1 MLTKLTAGMNF
12 STKNQTRGV
21 LLYVRPLT
29 PYGRV
34 YTVWSVSPKDKTAL
48 RLEQGLLDALREI
61 RAKEG
66 IPVTTQIEF
75 AIRDWLK
82 KKGAT
87 LRGQSKRAGT
97 RKRS

>member
-12 STKNQTRGV
+12 STKNQTRGSSLHRAV
-21 LLYVRPLT
+21 D
-29 PYGRV
+29 
-34 YTVWSVSPKDKTAL
+34 TVWQRLHSVVREPQRQDSITA
-48 RLEQGLLDALREI
+48 
-61 RAKEG
+61 RARPSRCPERDQSQEG

-87 LRGQSKRAGT
+87 VKTQSKRAGT

>member
-1 MLTKLTAGMNF
+1 MNF

-21 LLYVRPLT
+21 LYVRPLT
-29 PYGRV
+29 
-34 YTVWSVSPKDKTAL
+34 SPKDKTAL

-66 IPVTTQIEF
+66 IPVTTQIKF

-87 LRGQSKRAGT
+87 VKAERKQPRK
-97 RKRS
+97 KRSHTRF

>member
-1 MLTKLTAGMNF
+1 MNF

-21 LLYVRPLT
+21 LYVRAFIS
-29 PYGRV
+29 YGSV
-34 YTVWSVSPKDKTAL
+34 YTVWSVSPKDKTAF

-66 IPVTTQIEF
+66 IPVMTQIEF